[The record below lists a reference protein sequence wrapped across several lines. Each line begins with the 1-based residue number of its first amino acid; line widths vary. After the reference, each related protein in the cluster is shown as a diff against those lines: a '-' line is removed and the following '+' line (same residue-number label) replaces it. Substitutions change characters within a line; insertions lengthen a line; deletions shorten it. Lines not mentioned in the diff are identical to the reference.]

1 MKEHAGFFERM
12 ALSISNWSEKW
23 FPDSYVFALLGV
35 LIVAVAAWSIGAPAS
50 SISGAFGDGFW
61 SLIPFTLQMT
71 MLIICGYVVSVSKPI
86 EKLIMRVAQIPK
98 DGRMALVLVA
108 FVSLSI
114 SLVQWAMSTVLTAL
128 LVIALAKRKD
138 LNMDYRAAAAAAF
151 VGMGATW
158 ALGLSSSAAQI
169 QANKD
174 SLPENIYQLTGVI
187 PFSETIFLW
196 QSGVMVIV
204 LIVLSMAIAY
214 WSAPKGKNVKTLAD
228 FGIQFESDAHAQAL
242 NEHASAKNSTMTVEA
257 EDKDSSRSLSA
268 ADIAVDSPQEK
279 QKTRPGDWLETSPL
293 LTILVAL
300 IGVWWIY
307 NQFVIHDPMVAISNL
322 NTYNF
327 IFLMLGLILHG
338 TPRNFLNAVYK
349 AVPACA
355 GVLIQFP
362 LYGSIAYMMTKAVN
376 VDGHSV
382 SHYIANFFVSI
393 SNQDTFPVIMG
404 IYSAVLGFFVPSGG
418 GKWIIEAPYV
428 MQAANDLKVHLGWS
442 VQVYNAAEALPNF
455 INPFFMLP
463 MLGILKLK
471 AKDVIGFTVTQMIFH
486 IPVVL
491 FLLWILGRTLT
502 YVPPMFVN

>member
-1 MKEHAGFFERM
+1 MMEQHSGVFERM
-12 ALSISNWSEKW
+12 AIRISNWSEKW

-35 LIVAVAAWSIGAPAS
+35 IIVAIAALLIGAPAI
-50 SISGAFGDGFW
+50 SISAAFGDGFW

-71 MLIICGYVVSVSKPI
+71 MLIVCGYVVSVSKPV
-86 EKLIMRVAQIPK
+86 EKMIRGLAKIPK
-98 DGRMALVLVA
+98 DGRTAIVMIALL
-108 FVSLSI
+108 SLLI
-114 SLVQWAMSTVLTAL
+114 SLIQWAMSTVLTAL

-158 ALGLSSSAAQI
+158 ALGLSSSAAQL

-187 PFSETIFLW
+187 PFSQTIFLW
-196 QSGVMVIV
+196 QSIVIVLV
-204 LIVLSMAIAY
+204 LIVLSLAIAY
-214 WSAPKGKNVKTLAD
+214 WSAPKGPHVKTMQD
-228 FGIQFESDAHAQAL
+228 FGLQFDEESLTTQP
-242 NEHASAKNSTMTVEA
+242 N
-257 EDKDSSRSLSA
+257 KDQQ
-268 ADIAVDSPQEK
+268 DVIK
-279 QKTRPGDWLETSPL
+279 RPGDWLETSPW
-293 LTILVAL
+293 LTIIVSV
-300 IGVWWIY
+300 IGLFWIY
-307 NQFVIHDPMVAISNL
+307 AEFTTKDPMIAISNL

-327 IFLMLGLILHG
+327 LFLILGLMLHG
-338 TPRNFLNAVYK
+338 TPRSFLNAVYK
-349 AVPACA
+349 AVPACS

-362 LYGSIAYMMTKAVN
+362 LYGSIAYMMTKAIN
-376 VDGHSV
+376 VEGHSV
-382 SHYIANFFVSI
+382 SHYIASFFVSI
-393 SNQDTFPVIMG
+393 SNQETFPVIMG

-486 IPVVL
+486 IPIVL
-491 FLLWILGRTLT
+491 FLLWLLGRTLT
-502 YVPPMFVN
+502 YVAPQL